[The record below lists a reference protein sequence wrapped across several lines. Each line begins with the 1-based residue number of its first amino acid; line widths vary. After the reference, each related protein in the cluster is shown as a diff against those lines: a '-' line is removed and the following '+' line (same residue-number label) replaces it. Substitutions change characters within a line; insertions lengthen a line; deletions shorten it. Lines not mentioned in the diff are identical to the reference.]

1 MKPGRCRHAHVLAEA
16 ADRDGCQASW
26 RSGTDTY
33 AFYSGTHQPI
43 NAKTDQPNGLPRD
56 PLNPQLLGSN
66 GRDRP
71 ITHSRSYIAR
81 AACPVSVSAE
91 G

>member
-33 AFYSGTHQPI
+33 VFYSGTHQPI
-43 NAKTDQPNGLPRD
+43 HAKTDQPNGLPRD
-56 PLNPQLLGSN
+56 PLNPN
-66 GRDRP
+66 
-71 ITHSRSYIAR
+71 SYWAR
-81 AACPVSVSAE
+81 TAATVQ
-91 G
+91 